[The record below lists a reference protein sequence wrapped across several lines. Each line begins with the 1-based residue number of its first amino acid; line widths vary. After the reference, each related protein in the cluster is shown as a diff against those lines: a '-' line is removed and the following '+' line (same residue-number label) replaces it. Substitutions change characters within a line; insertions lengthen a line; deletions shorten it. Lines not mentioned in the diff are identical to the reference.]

1 MKKRNV
7 MAFFFSFKKKVNG
20 TYHDW
25 LVIIGSET
33 RTQSLFMCVCRLRE
47 LSGRLRRA
55 GWHGKVRRKH
65 SDGSNRISEMS
76 LIEMNN
82 KREFFDNDFRLSRP
96 FRNKLN

>member
-1 MKKRNV
+1 
-7 MAFFFSFKKKVNG
+7 
-20 TYHDW
+20 
-25 LVIIGSET
+25 
-33 RTQSLFMCVCRLRE
+33 MCVCRLRE

-65 SDGSNRISEMS
+65 IDGSNRISEMS

>member
-1 MKKRNV
+1 MALGRKINKR
-7 MAFFFSFKKKVNG
+7 G
-20 TYHDW
+20 TYHGW

-47 LSGRLRRA
+47 LSGRLRRS
-55 GWHGKVRRKH
+55 GRHGKVQRKN
-65 SDGSNRISEMS
+65 SDRSHRISEMF

-82 KREFFDNDFRLSRP
+82 KREFFDNGFRLSRP